1 MPRLDHVALQ
11 VTDIDKAIEFYRD
24 VLGLPLM
31 FKQEDREHGEVFA
44 FLELEG
50 GNLELLSCIDE
61 EDEVLPSTPPEIRKP
76 YCPHVALAV
85 DDIDAAV
92 GTLRAHGISLL
103 DGPLII
109 PGKVRWLY
117 FSDPYNNVIEYVQWL
132 DA

>member
-11 VTDIDKAIEFYRD
+11 VADMDRAIEFYRD
-24 VLGLPLM
+24 IIGLPLM

-50 GNLELLSCIDE
+50 GNLELLSRIDTE
-61 EDEVLPSTPPEIRKP
+61 GQPLPFAPLRPEKP
-76 YCPHVALAV
+76 WCPHVALSV

-92 GTLRAHGISLL
+92 AQLARHGIVPL

-117 FSDPYNNVIEYVQWL
+117 FADPDDNVIEYVQWL
-132 DA
+132 

>member
-1 MPRLDHVALQ
+1 MPRLDHVAVQ
-11 VTDIDKAIEFYRD
+11 VADIDRAIAFYTE
-24 VLGLPLM
+24 VLELPLL

-50 GNLELLSCIDE
+50 GNLELLSRIDGE
-61 EDEVLPSTPPEIRKP
+61 GCPIPFARPAIQKP

-85 DDIDAAV
+85 EDIDAAV
-92 GTLRAHGISLL
+92 AKLQESGIPLI

-117 FSDPYNNVIEYVQWL
+117 FADPDNNVIEYVQWL
-132 DA
+132 